1 MSSPTTNNV
10 LAVFLYYSIWVLLLA
25 PVVVSAGEVQQERS
39 PRTGLYSWHAEEHGF
54 SIQLVQILPDMV
66 KAVYSSRGLPPRLIN
81 SMKDYCVFG
90 TIIRNTSD
98 KPVNYRVA
106 DWQYVT
112 PDGQKHPIKTKT
124 QWIKEWEAMGVPY
137 RWSILADD
145 QTFQPGDWIQGFTT
159 VKLPPESKL
168 DLIYTWRLQ
177 DESHQNTIKGLRCAP
192 AEAPK
197 L

>member
-1 MSSPTTNNV
+1 MV
-10 LAVFLYYSIWVLLLA
+10 IL
-25 PVVVSAGEVQQERS
+25 PVAASAGEVQQQRS
-39 PRTGLYSWHAEEHGF
+39 PRTGLYTWQVEEHGF

-90 TIIRNTSD
+90 TIIRNTSN
-98 KPVNYRVA
+98 KPVSYRVA
-106 DWQYVT
+106 NWQYVT
-112 PDGQKHPIKTKT
+112 PDGKKHPVKTKT
-124 QWIKEWEAMGVPY
+124 QWVKEWEAMGVPY

-145 QTFQPGDWIQGFTT
+145 QTFHPGDWIQGFTT
-159 VKLPPESKL
+159 VKLPPESTL

-177 DESHQNTIKGLRCAP
+177 DEPYQNTIKGLRCAP